1 MMGKEITH
9 IFFAEQTA
17 RYLDDSE
24 KDPFSAILRDYCQ
37 SFHFGSIAADTFF
50 YGIKVPFF
58 DRAAYSCCGEI
69 VHGTAGN
76 DTSLL
81 PLEML
86 YYLGENR
93 HDPFFGEKLA
103 FVSGFLTHIALDS
116 VLHPPIYYYSGNY
129 HHECAQERTDARTRH
144 RLIESWIDLYLLQQ
158 ASISL
163 QDCRFIADIRRNSS
177 LNRELLGF
185 FHAAF
190 ARTGNGDEISW
201 KYLRRGYAVQM
212 LLNTVYP
219 QVFWG
224 KLVEK
229 ANHVFKGKLRT
240 FLALFYPWD
249 SREIPSE
256 ITDFDVYRHPVT
268 GEQFREDFHGL
279 WARAGRRGE
288 EFLQAAREYIY
299 GSGDRD
305 RLREV
310 VKGYSLS
317 MGMVGVPARNAGY
330 FDCLPLNRIW
340 AYGDR
345 VRG

>member
-1 MMGKEITH
+1 MGKEITH
-9 IFFAEQTA
+9 ILFAEQTA
-17 RYLDDSE
+17 RCLEDSD
-24 KDPFSAILRDYCQ
+24 KDSFVAVLRDFYQ

-50 YGIKVPFF
+50 YGIKVPFL
-58 DRAAYSCCGEI
+58 DKAAYSCCGEI
-69 VHGTAGN
+69 MHGLTGN

-86 YYLGENR
+86 YSLRKNQHGPY
-93 HDPFFGEKLA
+93 FGEKLA
-103 FVSGFLTHIALDS
+103 FICGFLTHIALDS

-129 HHECAQERTDARTRH
+129 HHESPEERMDARTRH
-144 RLIESWIDLYLLQQ
+144 RLIESWIDLFILKQ
-158 ASISL
+158 ASMSL
-163 QDCRFIADIRRNSS
+163 RDCRFIADIRRNSQ

-185 FHAAF
+185 LYAAF
-190 ARTGNGDEISW
+190 TRTGNGDESSW
-201 KYLRRGYAVQM
+201 KYLQRGYTVQM

-219 QVFWG
+219 QAFWG

-229 ANHVFKGKLRT
+229 ANCVSKGKLRT

-249 SREIPSE
+249 FREIPSE
-256 ITDFDVYRHPVT
+256 ITDFGVYRHPVT
-268 GEQFREDFHGL
+268 GELFREDFHSL

-288 EFLQAAREYIY
+288 EFLRAVREYIY

-310 VKGYSLS
+310 IKGYSLS
-317 MGMVGVPARNAGY
+317 MGLVGVPARNAGY

-345 VRG
+345 ERG